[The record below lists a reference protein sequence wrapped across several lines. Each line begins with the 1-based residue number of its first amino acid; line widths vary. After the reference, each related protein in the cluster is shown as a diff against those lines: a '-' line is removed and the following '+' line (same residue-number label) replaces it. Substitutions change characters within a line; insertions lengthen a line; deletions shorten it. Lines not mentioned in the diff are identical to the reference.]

1 MKMRRLLLWIGVLA
15 ALLLVSGCVSTTDG
29 NGNLPWSA
37 PASWEDQTLGVP
49 L

>member
-1 MKMRRLLLWIGVLA
+1 MTIRQRGWLLPPS
-15 ALLLVSGCVSTTDG
+15 ALLLVSGCVNATEG

-37 PASWEDQTLGVP
+37 PASWEDQTLGIP